1 MTNIKSI
8 GFVSYP
14 VKDMARA
21 KKFYEEVF
29 ELTPNPEFDASNES
43 WAEYIIGDSAL
54 SLGKMD
60 GWEPSGQG
68 PALAFEVE
76 DFDATIAKL
85 KSANVKFITEPM
97 KFPKCQMAQIQ
108 DSEGNGITIHKL
120 G

>member
-1 MTNIKSI
+1 MIKSI

-21 KKFYEEVF
+21 KKFYQEVF
-29 ELTPNPEFDASNES
+29 GLTLNPEYDTDSDS
-43 WAEYIIGDSAL
+43 WAEFIIGDSAL

-68 PALAFEVE
+68 PVLAFEVE
-76 DFDATIAKL
+76 DFDTTIAKL
-85 KSANVKFITEPM
+85 KEAQVVFVMEPM
-97 KFPKCQMAQIQ
+97 KFPKCQMAQIR
-108 DSEGNGITIHKL
+108 DTEGNGIMIHKL

>member
-21 KKFYEEVF
+21 KKFYEEVIG
-29 ELTPNPEFDASNES
+29 LTPNLEFDTTNEN
-43 WAEYIIGDSAL
+43 WAEYLIGDSAL

-60 GWEPSGQG
+60 GWEPTTQG
-68 PALAFEVE
+68 PVLAFEVE
-76 DFDATIAKL
+76 DFDAMVEKL
-85 KSANVKFITEPM
+85 KATSVKFLMEPM

-108 DSEGNGITIHKL
+108 DSEGNTVMIHKL
-120 G
+120 K

>member
-1 MTNIKSI
+1 MIKSI

-29 ELTPNPEFDASNES
+29 ELVPNPEFDASSES

-85 KSANVKFITEPM
+85 RSADVKFMLEPM
-97 KFPKCQMAQIQ
+97 KYPNCQMALIQ
-108 DSEGNGITIHKL
+108 DSEGNHITIHKL
-120 G
+120 NK

>member
-21 KKFYEEVF
+21 RKFYEEMF
-29 ELTPNPEFDASNES
+29 DLTPNPEFDASGDS
-43 WAEYIIGDSAL
+43 WAEYLIGDSAL
-54 SLGKMD
+54 SLGKME

-68 PALAFEVE
+68 PVMAFEVE
-76 DFDATIAKL
+76 DFDVMVEKL
-85 KSANVKFITEPM
+85 KVAGVKFLMEPM
-97 KFPKCQMAQIQ
+97 KFPKCQMVQIQ
-108 DSEGNGITIHKL
+108 DSEGNTVMIHKL

>member
-1 MTNIKSI
+1 MIKSI

-14 VKDMARA
+14 VKDMDRAR
-21 KKFYEEVF
+21 KFYEEVF
-29 ELTPNPEFDASNES
+29 GLVPSPEFDGSSGS
-43 WAEYIIGDSAL
+43 WIEYAIGDSAL
-54 SLGKMD
+54 ALGKMD

-76 DFDATIAKL
+76 NFDEAIAKL
-85 KSANVKFITEPM
+85 KEAGAKFVTEPM
-97 KFPKCQMAQIQ
+97 DFPNCKMAQVQ